1 MRSLLFVPAD
11 SARKL
16 DKAMSS
22 GADALIID
30 LEDSIALDGKARAR
44 ESAAAFLKDAMANAQ
59 RPVLMVRVN
68 GLQTGLTDADLDCV
82 APAKP
87 DAIMLPKAEG
97 GSAVVHADAKLAVR
111 EAQNDLPEG
120 HIKILPIATETAA
133 ALFMVGTFAG
143 VSSRLIGM
151 TWGAEDLSAE
161 LGARANRD
169 AQGRFL
175 DPYRLARSLCLAG
188 AAAAAVPAIDTV
200 FVDFRNDAGFRR
212 ECEEACRDGFV
223 GKMAIH
229 PAQVPIINEVFTPSA
244 EAIAHAQSVIA
255 AFAAAPGAGV
265 VGIGGVMYD
274 RPHLARAKQLLA
286 RAPSSPDK
294 KLTEGGQRRVAPC
307 PRHCAPWTA
316 WASLRSAHPTHGWNA
331 SRMPLSDRKRVRREI
346 RASPRVIC
354 PRTFR
359 AARRDRST
367 SVVRYGRR
375 RRPVRL

>member
-1 MRSLLFVPAD
+1 MRSFLFVPAD

-22 GADALIID
+22 GADALIVD
-30 LEDSIALDGKARAR
+30 LEDSIAFDGKARAR
-44 ESAAAFLKDAMANAQ
+44 EAAAQFVKDAAASAS
-59 RPVLMVRVN
+59 RPYLMVRVN
-68 GLQTGLTDADLDCV
+68 GLDTGLTDADLDAI

-87 DAIMLPKAEG
+87 DAVMLPKAEG
-97 GSAVVHADAKLAVR
+97 GAAIIHADAKLAVR
-111 EAQNDLPEG
+111 EAQNDLPDG

-143 VSSRLIGM
+143 SSARLIGM

-188 AAAAAVPAIDTV
+188 AAAAGVPAIDTV
-200 FVDFRNDAGFRR
+200 FVDFRNEAGFHR
-212 ECEEACRDGFV
+212 ECEDSCRDGFV

-229 PAQVPIINEVFTPSA
+229 PAQVPIINAVFTPSS
-244 EAIAHAQSVIA
+244 EAIAHAQSVVA

-286 RAPSSPDK
+286 R
-294 KLTEGGQRRVAPC
+294 
-307 PRHCAPWTA
+307 
-316 WASLRSAHPTHGWNA
+316 
-331 SRMPLSDRKRVRREI
+331 VRG
-346 RASPRVIC
+346 A
-354 PRTFR
+354 
-359 AARRDRST
+359 
-367 SVVRYGRR
+367 
-375 RRPVRL
+375 

>member
-11 SARKL
+11 SVRKL

-30 LEDSIALDGKARAR
+30 LEDSIAFDSKAHAR
-44 ESAAAFLKDAMANAQ
+44 DSAAAFLKDAMANTQ
-59 RPVLMVRVN
+59 RPYLMVRVN
-68 GLQTGLTDADLDCV
+68 GLQTGLTDADFDAI

-97 GSAVVHADAKLAVR
+97 GAAIVHADAKLAVR
-111 EAQNDLPEG
+111 EAQTDLPEG

-143 VSSRLIGM
+143 ASARLIGM

-169 AQGRFL
+169 EQGRFL

-200 FVDFRNDAGFRR
+200 FVDFRNDAGFRH
-212 ECEEACRDGFV
+212 ECEDACRDGFV

-244 EAIAHAQSVIA
+244 DAIAHAQSVIA

-274 RPHLARAKQLLA
+274 RPHLVRAKQLLA
-286 RAPSSPDK
+286 RAPSS
-294 KLTEGGQRRVAPC
+294 G
-307 PRHCAPWTA
+307 
-316 WASLRSAHPTHGWNA
+316 
-331 SRMPLSDRKRVRREI
+331 LSH
-346 RASPRVIC
+346 S
-354 PRTFR
+354 
-359 AARRDRST
+359 
-367 SVVRYGRR
+367 
-375 RRPVRL
+375 